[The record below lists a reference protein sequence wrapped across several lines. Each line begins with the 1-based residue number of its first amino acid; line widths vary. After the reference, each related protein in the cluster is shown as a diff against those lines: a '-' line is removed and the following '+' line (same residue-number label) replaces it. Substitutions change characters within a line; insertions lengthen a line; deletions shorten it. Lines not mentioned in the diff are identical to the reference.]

1 MKYFLL
7 VPIFAIV
14 GFLIWFFGFSQF
26 SPFLKNKIISPKPQF
41 EEQTLKISQPE
52 NGEVL
57 ELSNLKI
64 TGKAKPTSFLVVFNT
79 SDTQILKVAASG
91 EFTTNLNLTEGAN
104 LVKFANFQLEGSI
117 TETQID
123 IFYLSE
129 KFRSFLGSPKTAT
142 SSGSQDVIKRLTQ
155 LRQKQ
160 NLKVLAG
167 TVKGILGKNLALE
180 TNLTS
185 KTVVVGQETEIRNF
199 ADISK
204 KLELTQIQSADFAV
218 AIGTFV
224 QQGIL
229 TARILLINPDKPP
242 VFAKIAKFGIIT
254 QLRASS
260 AEAAAKAKQDSA
272 EQAKV
277 EKNSLELTDLQTG
290 KVEIVSFGDALIL
303 DEQNQKIMP
312 EKIEVGNKLVI
323 VGKQEKDKL
332 AAEKILQIQGNFLI
346 ELEKFLTPPLS
357 TKSATQS
364 ATPSSQ

>member
-7 VPIFAIV
+7 VPVFAIV

-26 SPFLKNKIISPKPQF
+26 SPFLKDQIISPKPQF

-79 SDTQILKVAASG
+79 SDTQILKVADSG

-104 LVKFANFQLEGSI
+104 LIKFANFQLEGSI
-117 TETQID
+117 TETQFD

-129 KFRSFLGSPKTAT
+129 KFRSFLGPPKTAT

-199 ADISK
+199 ADIVK

-218 AIGTFV
+218 AIGTFA

-229 TARILLINPDKPP
+229 TAKILLVNPDKPP
-242 VFAKIAKFGIIT
+242 AFAKITKFGIVT
-254 QLRASS
+254 QLR
-260 AEAAAKAKQDSA
+260 QDSA
-272 EQAKV
+272 GQAKL
-277 EKNSLELTDLQTG
+277 EKNTLELTDIQTG
-290 KVEIVSFGDALIL
+290 KPEKISFANADIF
-303 DEQNQKIMP
+303 DEQNQKIKP
-312 EKIEVGNKLVI
+312 EQIAVGNKI
-323 VGKQEKDKL
+323 VVVAKQEKEL
-332 AAEKILQIQGNFLI
+332 GAEKILVISGNFSH
-346 ELEKFLTPPLS
+346 ELARFSTPLP
-357 TKSATQS
+357 ATQS
-364 ATPSSQ
+364 ATPSAR